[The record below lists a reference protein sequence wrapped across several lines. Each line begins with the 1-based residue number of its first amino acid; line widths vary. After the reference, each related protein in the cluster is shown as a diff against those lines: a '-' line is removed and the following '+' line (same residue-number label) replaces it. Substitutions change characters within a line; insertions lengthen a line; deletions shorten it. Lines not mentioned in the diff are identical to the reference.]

1 LTELQRQ
8 NFISLAFHLHN
19 QTLELVAIVA
29 HGCTGLDRKTHPAAV
44 TTRFASVVGSNAGAG
59 TMRATDAAAI
69 SQISSQSL
77 HTERAEMEWLFRSGP
92 IKVELNSTSSAMRRK
107 QQA

>member
-1 LTELQRQ
+1 
-8 NFISLAFHLHN
+8 
-19 QTLELVAIVA
+19 
-29 HGCTGLDRKTHPAAV
+29 
-44 TTRFASVVGSNAGAG
+44 
-59 TMRATDAAAI
+59 MRATDAAAI

-77 HTERAEMEWLFRSGP
+77 QTEGAEMEWLFRSGP